1 MVQQCT
7 NEINNLKEKLANVSQ
22 QLEAL
27 TKDKEEVREIVSKY
41 LVGNSCFSV
50 CHKTCFYFFK
60 LITLSVLTLLGRE
73 QGAYCRDNY

>member
-27 TKDKEEVREIVSKY
+27 MKGKEEVREIVSKY
-41 LVGNSCFSV
+41 VVGNSCFS
-50 CHKTCFYFFK
+50 
-60 LITLSVLTLLGRE
+60 
-73 QGAYCRDNY
+73 